1 MRTYFFYMCLT
12 SSSDCGT
19 TKTLFTDFEGKFEES
34 SLPWNNYIGLS
45 ANNSNTII
53 GKHNSIAPNN

>member
-1 MRTYFFYMCLT
+1 MCLT

-19 TKTLFTDFEGKFEES
+19 AKTLFTDFEGKFEES

-53 GKHNSIAPNN
+53 GKNNSIARNN